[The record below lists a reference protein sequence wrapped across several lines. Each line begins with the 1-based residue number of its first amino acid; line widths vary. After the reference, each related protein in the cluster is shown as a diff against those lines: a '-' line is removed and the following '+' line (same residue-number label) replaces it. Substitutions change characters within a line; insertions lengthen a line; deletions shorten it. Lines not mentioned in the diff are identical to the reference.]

1 MSRTVSPLENYFL
14 KHSQTLD
21 CELFFV
27 VVVVDVVL
35 LGFYLLYMTREI
47 LSFLKAQCV
56 KFSGKI
62 GIYRG
67 LHDS

>member
-1 MSRTVSPLENYFL
+1 MINKPLCLCHEQSRHWKIIF
-14 KHSQTLD
+14 
-21 CELFFV
+21 ELFF

-47 LSFLKAQCV
+47 LSFLKAQCL